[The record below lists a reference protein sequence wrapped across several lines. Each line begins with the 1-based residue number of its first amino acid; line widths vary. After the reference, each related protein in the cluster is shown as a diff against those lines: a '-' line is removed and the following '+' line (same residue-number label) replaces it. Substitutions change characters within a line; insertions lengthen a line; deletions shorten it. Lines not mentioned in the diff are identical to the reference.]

1 MGFVNCALEES
12 ERRVYRTTR
21 MDKERVFGGGT
32 IDRENDVRL
41 FCYANGPVREQSNF
55 YSFIFDYRGEVLDTE
70 FYKTWL
76 NHDTIEWRMTYS
88 DKELNEKQLK
98 SLREAMKV
106 YAVIGFAGNAKGM
119 ERVNSVNVEVKFLGK
134 L

>member
-12 ERRVYRTTR
+12 ERRTYRTPR
-21 MDKERVFGGGT
+21 MRQDMVFWGGT

-41 FCYANGPVREQSNF
+41 FCYANGPVREPSDI
-55 YSFIFDYRGEVLDTE
+55 YSFVFDYKGEVFDII
-70 FYKTWL
+70 FCKSWL
-76 NHDTIEWRMTYS
+76 NHDTVDWKIRYS